1 MAGSCAVSCAVMRR
15 EDERERPWMTSISGR
30 KRDRVDEGS
39 EGRSQEG
46 RRLPETPGGRR
57 SAAEASRTV
66 YQAAGLIMV
75 VFIVFW
81 MRQLELYLPVLVQ
94 YQSTPS

>member
-1 MAGSCAVSCAVMRR
+1 MAGSCAVSCAVIKR

-30 KRDRVDEGS
+30 KRDRVEEGS

-66 YQAAGLIMV
+66 YQAAGLV
-75 VFIVFW
+75 VDIVFW
-81 MRQLELYLPVLVQ
+81 MRQRALLCRAM
-94 YQSTPS
+94 